1 MMGYHDSI
9 GKAVVPG
16 GFHGFDGSGLPSRLV
31 LRQLQLIPSEGQ
43 VRGSGQMEARIHRGE
58 VVRYIIALPLLPAGA
73 EIIRL
78 LVRRASNVEE
88 VEGREPVEPGDV
100 VQDAAQLLDRR
111 AALDR

>member
-1 MMGYHDSI
+1 MGYHDSI

-43 VRGSGQMEARIHRGE
+43 VGRSGDMKARIDLDEIVGY
-58 VVRYIIALPLLPAGA
+58 VIALPLLPAGA
-73 EIIRL
+73 EIKRL
-78 LVRRASNVEE
+78 LVPRPSNVQEIE
-88 VEGREPVEPGDV
+88 TREPVTPRDLL
-100 VQDAAQLLDRR
+100 QDKPQLVDRR